1 MLWPLSLIISC
12 IITLPVYIVFG
23 YQYYLDNITSYDS
36 VFHLHSHLVMLY
48 HWKRKTNI
56 LVKRLVLISGTVFC
70 IIYNKTWLYIQ
81 VVEMWNQLFHLH
93 VIKFFSSAR
102 GISCNLCDLYD
113 NVEVFANEKCVCFQ
127 LPDQLLIF
135 TTSPYGPK

>member
-1 MLWPLSLIISC
+1 
-12 IITLPVYIVFG
+12 
-23 YQYYLDNITSYDS
+23 
-36 VFHLHSHLVMLY
+36 
-48 HWKRKTNI
+48 
-56 LVKRLVLISGTVFC
+56 
-70 IIYNKTWLYIQ
+70 
-81 VVEMWNQLFHLH
+81 MWNQLFHLH

-135 TTSPYGPK
+135 TTSPSGTAKVKIVKNERDPPLFTSKQLISNTL